1 MRRFIFASRN
11 SAMAFKYNK
20 STLKKLE
27 DVLTS
32 SDFTVRYERGQFKSG
47 YCLLRDK
54 KIIIINRFYD
64 TKGRIE
70 AMIDLIQQVEL
81 KEESI
86 PPESK
91 QILTLIEKSYAEGLS

>member
-1 MRRFIFASRN
+1 
-11 SAMAFKYNK
+11 MALKYNK

-32 SDFTVRYERGQFKSG
+32 SEFTVRYERGQFKSG

-54 KIIIINRFYD
+54 KIVIINKFYD
-64 TKGRIE
+64 TKGRME

-81 KEESI
+81 KEEELKE
-86 PPESK
+86 ESK
-91 QILTLIEKSYAEGLS
+91 QILKLIEKSYAEGLS

>member
-1 MRRFIFASRN
+1 
-11 SAMAFKYNK
+11 MAIKYNK

-27 DVLTS
+27 AILTAS
-32 SDFTVRYERGQFKSG
+32 HFTVRYERGQFKSG

-70 AMIDLIQQVEL
+70 SLIDISQQVEIL
-81 KEESI
+81 EEELSDSAKELM
-86 PPESK
+86 K
-91 QILTLIEKSYAEGLS
+91 TIEKNYLEQVS

>member
-1 MRRFIFASRN
+1 
-11 SAMAFKYNK
+11 MALKYNK
-20 STLKKLE
+20 TTLKKLE

-32 SDFTVRYERGQFKSG
+32 SEFTVRYERGQFKSG

-54 KIIIINRFYD
+54 KIVIINKFYD

-81 KEESI
+81 KEEALKE
-86 PPESK
+86 ESK
-91 QILTLIEKSYAEGLS
+91 QILKLIAKSYAEGLS

>member
-1 MRRFIFASRN
+1 
-11 SAMAFKYNK
+11 MALKYNK

-27 DVLTS
+27 AILTAS
-32 SDFTVRYERGQFKSG
+32 HFTVRYERGQFKSG

-70 AMIDLIQQVEL
+70 SLLDIIQQVDIQESEL
-81 KEESI
+81 DAPSKELLKS
-86 PPESK
+86 
-91 QILTLIEKSYAEGLS
+91 IEKSYLEQVS

>member
-1 MRRFIFASRN
+1 
-11 SAMAFKYNK
+11 MALKYNK
-20 STLKKLE
+20 TTLKKLE

-32 SDFTVRYERGQFKSG
+32 SEFTVRFERGQFKSG

-54 KIIIINRFYD
+54 KIVIINKFYD

-81 KEESI
+81 KEEALKE
-86 PPESK
+86 ESK
-91 QILTLIEKSYAEGLS
+91 QILKLIAKSYAEGLS